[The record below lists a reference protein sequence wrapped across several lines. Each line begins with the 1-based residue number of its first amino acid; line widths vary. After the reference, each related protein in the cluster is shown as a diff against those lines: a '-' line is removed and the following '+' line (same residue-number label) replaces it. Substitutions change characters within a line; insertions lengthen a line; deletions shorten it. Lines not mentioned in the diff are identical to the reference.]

1 MIVNDLFR
9 TQPTERN
16 DNDTETVET
25 PNNAISNRVSSLLT
39 FQHRA
44 TSDATIGR
52 YANRTGI
59 NSSVSVGDFAH
70 SSAPLLR
77 SSSFLSFPPPNS
89 QGAFPSAA
97 SVMLTSPPSTSLDS
111 SLGPATQTLKME
123 GILWMIKES
132 IEAIR
137 KKMKIPFSPRA
148 IAHLHVIHSEIE
160 LSQRTLGDPSDITT
174 NVSGN
179 LGKCVSFS

>member
-1 MIVNDLFR
+1 MNYLLGHNQPRGMTMTPRQSRHPIMRYRIEFRLFSHFN
-9 TQPTERN
+9 T
-16 DNDTETVET
+16 
-25 PNNAISNRVSSLLT
+25 
-39 FQHRA
+39 RA

-77 SSSFLSFPPPNS
+77 SSSSFLSFPPPNS

-97 SVMLTSPPSTSLDS
+97 SVMLTSPPSLDS
-111 SLGPATQTLKME
+111 SLGAATQTLKME

-137 KKMKIPFSPRA
+137 KKMKIPFMRSTVLGLAR
-148 IAHLHVIHSEIE
+148 LHVIHPRLNCHSEH
-160 LSQRTLGDPSDITT
+160 
-174 NVSGN
+174 
-179 LGKCVSFS
+179 